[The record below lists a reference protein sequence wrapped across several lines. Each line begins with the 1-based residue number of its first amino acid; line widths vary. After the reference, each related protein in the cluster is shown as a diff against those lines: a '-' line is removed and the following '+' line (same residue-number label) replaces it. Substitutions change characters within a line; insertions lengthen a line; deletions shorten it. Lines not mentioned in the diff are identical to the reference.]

1 MAVAKR
7 KKYAAILYS
16 SALSA
21 SVLLSTGGLPS
32 AMAAPLPASPL
43 TVPADQSD
51 AIPSESDI
59 AAAKKNESSAKGAQA
74 RLEGLIGT
82 LADRQSSAITASMR
96 ANDSYTNAL
105 LTLKA
110 KQDAAQTAK
119 AKAAAAKDQA
129 NKSRKDLGTLA
140 SSIYKTG
147 GLSPAVE
154 GVLNGD
160 GGDLLGRAT
169 TLDAISQK
177 QSETFNR
184 AISSGQANS
193 ALSADAAAAQKAA
206 DDAARDADQARANA
220 ESAQS
225 AATQALQDA
234 SKERETVIAKLASL
248 RNTTVALETQRVQGL
263 EQQRAAAA
271 LKALQDRAAQQPLP
285 TPQPPAQGGN
295 SGGGD
300 TGSNAGGGST
310 GGGQPA
316 QPQPPA
322 PQPPAP
328 QPPVVQPPV
337 VQPPVVQPPAPRPPV
352 VQPPAPRPPVIQ
364 PPAPKP
370 PAPKP
375 PVVTP
380 PAPSPGGSAAQTAI
394 NFAMSKV
401 GGPYVWGGNGP
412 VGYDCSGLT
421 TAAFAAAGVSMPRTA
436 TPQYFSAPQYIP
448 MGQWQP
454 GDLIFWGDGSYF
466 YHVGI
471 YIGGGQVVNA
481 LNPGSGITVS
491 RIDWMIGM
499 QLWPTAARYW

>member
-7 KKYAAILYS
+7 RKYAAILYS

-21 SVLLSTGGLPS
+21 SVLLGSGGIPG
-32 AMAAPLPASPL
+32 AVAAPLPASPV
-43 TVPADQSD
+43 TIPADQSD
-51 AIPSESDI
+51 SIPSESEI
-59 AAAKKNESSAKGAQA
+59 AAAKKNESSAKATQA

-96 ANDSYTNAL
+96 ANDAYTNAL

-110 KQDAAQTAK
+110 KQDAAATAK
-119 AKAAAAKDQA
+119 AKAAAAQDQA
-129 NKSRKDLGTLA
+129 AKSRKDLGTLA

-147 GLSPAVE
+147 GVNPAVE

-177 QSETFNR
+177 QSETFNK
-184 AISSGQANS
+184 AIASGQANS

-206 DDAARDADQARANA
+206 DDAARDADQARAVA
-220 ESAQS
+220 ESAQTS
-225 AATQALQDA
+225 ATQALQSAPKD
-234 SKERETVIAKLASL
+234 REKVIAQLASL

-295 SGGGD
+295 SGGN
-300 TGSNAGGGST
+300 S
-310 GGGQPA
+310 GGGQPS
-316 QPQPPA
+316 QP
-322 PQPPAP
+322 
-328 QPPVVQPPV
+328 QPPV
-337 VQPPVVQPPAPRPPV
+337 VQPPVVQPPAPQPPAPRPPV
-352 VQPPAPRPPVIQ
+352 VQPPAPQ
-364 PPAPKP
+364 PPAPQP
-370 PAPKP
+370 PAPQPPAPQPKP

-412 VGYDCSGLT
+412 VGYDCSGLSS
-421 TAAFAAAGVSMPRTA
+421 AAFAAAGVYMPRTA
-436 TPQYFSAPQYIP
+436 TDQYFSAPRYIP

-454 GDLIFWGDGSYF
+454 GDLIFWGDGGSF

>member
-7 KKYAAILYS
+7 GKYAAILYS

-21 SVLLSTGGLPS
+21 SVLLGSGGIPG
-32 AMAAPLPASPL
+32 AVAAPLPASHL
-43 TVPADQSD
+43 TIPADQSD
-51 AIPSESDI
+51 TIPSESDI
-59 AAAKKNESSAKGAQA
+59 AAAKKNEGSAKAAQA

-110 KQDAAQTAK
+110 KQEAAQTAK
-119 AKAAAAKDQA
+119 AKAAAAQDQA
-129 NKSRKDLGTLA
+129 SKSRKDLGTLA

-220 ESAQS
+220 ESAQT
-225 AATQALQDA
+225 AATQALQNA

-271 LKALQDRAAQQPLP
+271 LKALQERAAQQPVP

-295 SGGGD
+295 TGGN
-300 TGSNAGGGST
+300 S
-310 GGGQPA
+310 GGGQPS
-316 QPQPPA
+316 QP
-322 PQPPAP
+322 
-328 QPPVVQPPV
+328 QPPV

-352 VQPPAPRPPVIQ
+352 VQPPAPRPPVVQ
-364 PPAPKP
+364 PPAPQP
-370 PAPKP
+370 PAPRP
-375 PVVTP
+375 PAPQPPAPQPPAPQP

-412 VGYDCSGLT
+412 VGYDCSGLSS
-421 TAAFAAAGVSMPRTA
+421 AAFAAAGVYMPRTA
-436 TPQYFSAPQYIP
+436 TDQYFSAPRYIP

-454 GDLIFWGDGSYF
+454 GDLIFWGDGGSF

>member
-7 KKYAAILYS
+7 RKYAAILYS

-21 SVLLSTGGLPS
+21 SVLLGSGGIPG
-32 AMAAPLPASPL
+32 AVAAPLPASPV

-51 AIPSESDI
+51 TIPSESEI
-59 AAAKKNESSAKGAQA
+59 AAAKKNESSAKATQA

-110 KQDAAQTAK
+110 KQDAAAAAK

-129 NKSRKDLGTLA
+129 AKSRKDLGTLA

-147 GLSPAVE
+147 GVNPAVE

-160 GGDLLGRAT
+160 DGDLLGRAT

-177 QSETFNR
+177 QSETFNK
-184 AISSGQANS
+184 AIASGQANS

-206 DDAARDADQARANA
+206 DDAARDADQARAAA
-220 ESAQS
+220 ESAQTS
-225 AATQALQDA
+225 ATQALQRA
-234 SKERETVIAKLASL
+234 SKDREKVIAQLASL

-271 LKALQDRAAQQPLP
+271 LKALQERAAQQPVP
-285 TPQPPAQGGN
+285 SPQPPAQGGG
-295 SGGGD
+295 SDGATDGGS
-300 TGSNAGGGST
+300 TGGGST
-310 GGGQPA
+310 GGGQPT
-316 QPQPPA
+316 Q
-322 PQPPAP
+322 P

-337 VQPPVVQPPAPRPPV
+337 VQPPVVQPPVVTPPAPRPPV
-352 VQPPAPRPPVIQ
+352 VQPPAPQ
-364 PPAPKP
+364 PPAPQPPAPQP

-421 TAAFAAAGVSMPRTA
+421 SAAFAAAGVYMPRTA

>member
-7 KKYAAILYS
+7 RKYAAILYS

-21 SVLLSTGGLPS
+21 SVLLGSGGIPG
-32 AMAAPLPASPL
+32 AVAAPLPASPV
-43 TVPADQSD
+43 TIPADQSD
-51 AIPSESDI
+51 SIPSESEI
-59 AAAKKNESSAKGAQA
+59 AAAKKNESSAKATQA

-96 ANDSYTNAL
+96 ANDAYTNAL

-110 KQDAAQTAK
+110 KQDAAATAK
-119 AKAAAAKDQA
+119 AKAAAAQDQA
-129 NKSRKDLGTLA
+129 AKSRKDLGTLA

-147 GLSPAVE
+147 GVNPAVE

-177 QSETFNR
+177 QSETFNK
-184 AISSGQANS
+184 AIASGQANS

-206 DDAARDADQARANA
+206 DDAARDADQARAAA
-220 ESAQS
+220 ESAQTS
-225 AATQALQDA
+225 ATQALQSA
-234 SKERETVIAKLASL
+234 SKDREKVIAQLASL

-271 LKALQDRAAQQPLP
+271 LKALQERAAQQPVP
-285 TPQPPAQGGN
+285 SPQPPAQGGDSGGN
-295 SGGGD
+295 SGGATDG
-300 TGSNAGGGST
+300 GSTGGGST
-310 GGGQPA
+310 GGGQPS
-316 QPQPPA
+316 QPPA
-322 PQPPAP
+322 PQ
-328 QPPVVQPPV
+328 
-337 VQPPVVQPPAPRPPV
+337 
-352 VQPPAPRPPVIQ
+352 
-364 PPAPKP
+364 P

-421 TAAFAAAGVSMPRTA
+421 SAAFAAAGVYMPRTA